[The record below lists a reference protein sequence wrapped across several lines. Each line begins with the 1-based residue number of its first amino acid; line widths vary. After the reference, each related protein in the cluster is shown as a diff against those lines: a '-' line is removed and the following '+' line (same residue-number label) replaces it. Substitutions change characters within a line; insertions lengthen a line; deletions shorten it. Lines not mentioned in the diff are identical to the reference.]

1 MATKD
6 RSRTLILDAAD
17 SAFRE
22 LGFAGVSMEEIAKRA
37 GLTRMTVY
45 NLFVSKENIAFAV
58 VARNEGLGSSPFQA
72 RIAAGENALRLLEDA
87 FLESARWC
95 RENPTIAPIALAGP
109 PSADRMQPPS
119 GRPSFHGLVGEI
131 MLLGQEQ
138 GSIRKDKSA
147 AIMALVL
154 LGSFAQIML
163 FALSGGPVED
173 SWITGLVGLSV
184 EGFGVQSHPQL
195 ETGRP

>member
-1 MATKD
+1 MAAKD

-17 SAFRE
+17 VAFRE
-22 LGFAGVSMEEIAKRA
+22 LGFAGVSMDEIARRS

-45 NLFVSKENIAFAV
+45 NLFATKENIALAV
-58 VARNEGLGSSPFQA
+58 VARNEDFTIPRFRHRVAG
-72 RIAAGENALRLLEDA
+72 GENALRLLEEA

-95 RENPTIAPIALAGP
+95 RENPSIAPIALAGP

-138 GSIRKDKSA
+138 GSIREDKSP

-173 SWITGLVGLSV
+173 SWITGLVRLSV
-184 EGFGVQSHPQL
+184 EGFGVQGHPHL
-195 ETGRP
+195 ETGTP

>member
-1 MATKD
+1 MAAKD
-6 RSRTLILDAAD
+6 RSRNLILDSAD
-17 SAFRE
+17 GAFRE
-22 LGFAGVSMEEIAKRA
+22 LGFAGVSMDEIARRA

-45 NLFVSKENIAFAV
+45 NLFASKENIALAV
-58 VARNEGLGSSPFQA
+58 AARNEELRIPRFQHRVA
-72 RIAAGENALRLLEDA
+72 GGENALRLLEEA

-95 RENPTIAPIALAGP
+95 RENPSIAPIALAGP

-173 SWITGLVGLSV
+173 SWITGLVRLSV

-195 ETGRP
+195 ETGTP